1 MYLQFCVF
9 PFVLIFITLS
19 MKSMQSFLCEKE
31 FEKNDWFCEVQFS
44 IIKQRRK
51 TLIKGSQLQVCT
63 YWYILSMYH
72 IIELFQSTLDFKVK
86 RNNVFFLVLSTRL
99 IKKKTNGNTHEIIGL
114 ISFFIDFIFFFL
126 YFRARTSDSTVH
138 L

>member
-1 MYLQFCVF
+1 
-9 PFVLIFITLS
+9 
-19 MKSMQSFLCEKE
+19 MKSMMSFLCEKE

-44 IIKQRRK
+44 IIKQGRK

-86 RNNVFFLVLSTRL
+86 RNNVFFLVLSTQL

-114 ISFFIDFIFFFL
+114 ISFFIDFIFLFL